1 MYRYNKFNNTKI
13 EIDGHKF
20 DSKKEAER
28 YIELKALEKN
38 GIITDLQLQPK
49 FILQEKYR
57 YKGQAVR
64 EIDYFADF
72 SYMLDGE
79 KVVEDV
85 KSWITSKDKV
95 YRLKKKL
102 LLYKYQDI
110 KFIEVL

>member
-1 MYRYNKFNNTKI
+1 MYRYNKFNNHKVI
-13 EIDGHKF
+13 IDGHKF
-20 DSKKEAER
+20 DSEKEGNR
-28 YIELKALEKN
+28 YLELKALKKN
-38 GIITDLQLQPK
+38 GIIKDLQIHPK

-57 YKGQAVR
+57 YRGQAVR

-72 SYMLDGE
+72 SYMLDNE